1 MNEKDEIK
9 EEKIEKIIDKD
20 NKEEENKEE
29 ENKEEENKEEENKNE
44 ENIKEEKKEE
54 EKKEEKNIKEENKK
68 EGNIEGKND
77 EKENIK
83 EEENKKEEKK
93 EEENIIEKEN
103 KKEENNEKDNIKEK
117 NKEENKEEKNE
128 EKNKREEKKEEEN
141 IIEENKL
148 YNNLIEDNEEQKNAI
163 EEDDI
168 DIFGEIEERRRNNKK
183 SIYCT
188 QTVALMKKS
197 FIVLYRHYKTT
208 ILVLSS
214 PITTCVIL
222 ILLQLALQTWSTA
235 FIEKNPPIFDI
246 KKISKCPYPNDCV
259 TIMAL
264 VLDNS
269 EDQKNIEEAEK
280 VMKYV
285 SLKNDLIYDKDII
298 LSKNLK
304 NYGDLSK
311 YLENNKNKTY
321 FGVIFCYDYLDTEF
335 YSRKLNIPCK
345 PQFAPDGKEYKFYT
359 IVYNVTN
366 GPNDFLQMP
375 YEPRQKDA
383 LLMKLKIDI
392 DNAFMEMYHNKTRKE
407 EDDPPPKI
415 TVQYSNFPRTE
426 HRYFGETS
434 LVNNFGGPFFFLIP
448 LTLYVLILID
458 VVREKQSKLR
468 KSLLIIGMTNLSF
481 WTSWLIISIVFS
493 FVLMLLF
500 FAVVYALRWEL
511 FVNTPFPIMFGLFFI
526 ITIDLQLI
534 AFIMSTIITNVKT
547 AYASAFCFIIVAM
560 VINFIFLNPFIYQT
574 IYAEGVGV
582 AANIYKTVLYLFCPY
597 SFSKAYL
604 EIASIASTKL
614 NEESFMNTPGR
625 PYEYSDLFTVHEGYM
640 VLFKKKFII
649 PPTYQSFIWLIAD
662 GAIYFILIFYLDVVI
677 ESNRGTAKS
686 PIFFIYDLLHLCGL
700 CKKKKKIEEK
710 INNDNE
716 EEEDFNENGKIRRNS
731 SLSSLG
737 GFKNTLGNN
746 ISEILKGNSI
756 TGEDYKDI
764 KDVKMRASVEKGY
777 KTVNKEYSK
786 IINDE
791 QNNVFLDGLRIVGA
805 SKTYNLSHGKKL
817 NALENI
823 YLEVSRGELLSLL
836 GHNGA
841 GKTTLIN
848 ALVGNISITSGY
860 AIINR
865 INITDENV
873 KTEYKRQL
881 IGLCPQHDILWEELT
896 PYEHIELYASIRNY
910 IKTDIKKIVE
920 IKMKEV
926 NLEQVTNDKVS
937 TFSGGMKRRISI
949 LLSTVGNPN
958 VVFLDEPSTG
968 LDPVN
973 RRFIW
978 KMIKEIKKKSSVILT
993 SHSMSEAEFLSDR
1006 ICVIKKGKMQCI
1018 GSSLEL
1024 KNIYGDGYVLTFI
1037 CEKDQQ
1043 AKVKNIILGLNKDIK
1058 VLSDK
1063 GGNLIFSAGFDKI
1076 GELGWF
1082 IKILNQD
1089 FSDEKIKELKGLVKE
1104 CGIEQT
1110 SIEEIFL
1117 KIAKEEGEDITDD
1130 EEQNK

>member
-1 MNEKDEIK
+1 MNDKD
-9 EEKIEKIIDKD
+9 EKIEKIIDDENKEKENKED
-20 NKEEENKEE
+20 NKEEENI
-29 ENKEEENKEEENKNE
+29 N
-44 ENIKEEKKEE
+44 
-54 EKKEEKNIKEENKK
+54 
-68 EGNIEGKND
+68 
-77 EKENIK
+77 
-83 EEENKKEEKK
+83 EENKKEE
-93 EEENIIEKEN
+93 I
-103 KKEENNEKDNIKEK
+103 KEENNEEDK
-117 NKEENKEEKNE
+117 NKKG
-128 EKNKREEKKEEEN
+128 EKKE
-141 IIEENKL
+141 K
-148 YNNLIEDNEEQKNAI
+148 NLIEDNIIEETNEENNLIEENKDEKKII

-188 QTVALMKKS
+188 QTVALMKKT

-235 FIEKNPPIFDI
+235 FIEKDPPVFDI
-246 KKISKCPYPNDCV
+246 KKITKCPYPKDCI
-259 TIMAL
+259 TIMGL

-269 EDQKNIEEAEK
+269 NDPKNREEAQN

-285 SLKNDLIYDKDII
+285 SLKNDLIYDKDIV
-298 LSKNLK
+298 LSNSIK
-304 NYGDLSK
+304 NYTDFAK
-311 YLENNKNKTY
+311 YLDNNKNKTY

-335 YSRKLNIPCK
+335 YSRGLDIPCK

-375 YEPRQKDA
+375 YEARQKDS

-392 DNAFMEMYHNKTRKE
+392 DNAFMEMYHNKTRKK

-481 WTSWLIISIVFS
+481 WTSWLIISVVFS
-493 FVLMLLF
+493 FVLILLF
-500 FAVVYALRWEL
+500 FALVYALRWEL

-534 AFIMSTIITNVKT
+534 AFIMSTILTNVKT

-574 IYAEGVGV
+574 IYAEGVGF
-582 AANIYKTVLYLFCPY
+582 AANLYKAVLLLFCPY

-614 NEESFMNTPGR
+614 NEESFMNEPGR

-640 VLFKKKFII
+640 VLFKKKYVI
-649 PPTYQSFIWLIAD
+649 PPTYQSFIWLIVD
-662 GAIYFILIFYLDVVI
+662 GVIYFIFIFYLDVVI
-677 ESNRGTAKS
+677 ESNRGKAKS

-700 CKKKKKIEEK
+700 CKKKKKIDDK
-710 INNDNE
+710 INNED
-716 EEEDFNENGKIRRNS
+716 EEEDLPESGTKIRRNS

-737 GFKNTLGNN
+737 GFKNNLANTITG
-746 ISEILKGNSI
+746 ILKGDGI
-756 TGEDYKDI
+756 TDEDYKDI
-764 KDVKMRASVEKGY
+764 KDTKMRSAVEKGY
-777 KTVNKEYSK
+777 KTVNKEYGK

-791 QNNVFLDGLRIVGA
+791 HNNIFLDGLRIVGA
-805 SKTYNLSHGKKL
+805 SKIYNLSHGKKL
-817 NALENI
+817 KALENI

-873 KTEYKRQL
+873 ETKYKRQL

-910 IKTDIKKIVE
+910 VKTDIKKIVE

-1018 GSSLEL
+1018 GNSLEL

-1043 AKVKNIILGLNKDIK
+1043 EKVKNIILGLNKDIK
-1058 VLSDK
+1058 IISDK

-1104 CGIEQT
+1104 CGMEQT

-1130 EEQNK
+1130 EEKNK

>member
-9 EEKIEKIIDKD
+9 EEKIEKIIDK
-20 NKEEENKEE
+20 ENKEE
-29 ENKEEENKEEENKNE
+29 ENKEEENKEEENKKE
-44 ENIKEEKKEE
+44 EKKEEKKEGEKKEE
-54 EKKEEKNIKEENKK
+54 EKKEEKNIKEENKE

-873 KTEYKRQL
+873 KTDYKRQL

-1043 AKVKNIILGLNKDIK
+1043 EKVKNIILGLNKDIK

>member
-1 MNEKDEIK
+1 MNDKD
-9 EEKIEKIIDKD
+9 EKIEKIIDDENKEKENKED
-20 NKEEENKEE
+20 NKEEENI
-29 ENKEEENKEEENKNE
+29 N
-44 ENIKEEKKEE
+44 
-54 EKKEEKNIKEENKK
+54 EENKK
-68 EGNIEGKND
+68 EET
-77 EKENIK
+77 K
-83 EEENKKEEKK
+83 EENNEEDKNKKEEKK
-93 EEENIIEKEN
+93 EK
-103 KKEENNEKDNIKEK
+103 
-117 NKEENKEEKNE
+117 
-128 EKNKREEKKEEEN
+128 
-141 IIEENKL
+141 
-148 YNNLIEDNEEQKNAI
+148 NLIEDNIIEETNEENNLIEENKDEKKII

-188 QTVALMKKS
+188 QTVALMKKT

-235 FIEKNPPIFDI
+235 FIEKDPPVFDI
-246 KKISKCPYPNDCV
+246 KKITKCPYPKDCI
-259 TIMAL
+259 TIMGL

-269 EDQKNIEEAEK
+269 NDPKNREEAQN

-285 SLKNDLIYDKDII
+285 SLKNDLSNSI
-298 LSKNLK
+298 K
-304 NYGDLSK
+304 NYTDFAK
-311 YLENNKNKTY
+311 YLDNNKNKTY

-335 YSRKLNIPCK
+335 YSRGLDIPCK

-375 YEPRQKDA
+375 YEARQKDS

-392 DNAFMEMYHNKTRKE
+392 DNAFMEMYHNKTRKK

-481 WTSWLIISIVFS
+481 WTSWLIISVVFS
-493 FVLMLLF
+493 FVLILLF
-500 FAVVYALRWEL
+500 FALVYALRWEL
-511 FVNTPFPIMFGLFFI
+511 FINTPFPIMFGLFFI

-534 AFIMSTIITNVKT
+534 AFIMSTILTNVKT

-574 IYAEGVGV
+574 IYAEGVGF
-582 AANIYKTVLYLFCPY
+582 AANLYKAVLLLFCPY

-614 NEESFMNTPGR
+614 NEESFMNEPGR

-640 VLFKKKFII
+640 VLFKKKYVI
-649 PPTYQSFIWLIAD
+649 PPTYQSFIWLIVD
-662 GAIYFILIFYLDVVI
+662 GVIYFIFIFYLDVVI
-677 ESNRGTAKS
+677 ESNRGKAKS

-700 CKKKKKIEEK
+700 CKKKKKIDAK
-710 INNDNE
+710 INNED
-716 EEEDFNENGKIRRNS
+716 EEEDLPESGTKIRRNS

-737 GFKNTLGNN
+737 GFKNNLANT
-746 ISEILKGNSI
+746 ISGILKGDGI
-756 TGEDYKDI
+756 TDEDYKDI
-764 KDVKMRASVEKGY
+764 KDTKMRSAVEKGY
-777 KTVNKEYSK
+777 KTVNKEYGK

-791 QNNVFLDGLRIVGA
+791 HNNIFLDGLRIVGA
-805 SKTYNLSHGKKL
+805 SKIYNLSHGKKL
-817 NALENI
+817 KALENI

-873 KTEYKRQL
+873 ETKYKRQL

-910 IKTDIKKIVE
+910 VKTDIKKIVE

-993 SHSMSEAEFLSDR
+993 S
-1006 ICVIKKGKMQCI
+1006 
-1018 GSSLEL
+1018 LEL

-1043 AKVKNIILGLNKDIK
+1043 EKVKNIILGLNKDIK
-1058 VLSDK
+1058 IISDK

-1104 CGIEQT
+1104 CGMEQT

-1130 EEQNK
+1130 EEKNK

>member
-1 MNEKDEIK
+1 MNDKD
-9 EEKIEKIIDKD
+9 EKIEKIIDDENKEKENKED
-20 NKEEENKEE
+20 NKEEENINEENKKEETKE
-29 ENKEEENKEEENKNE
+29 ENKEEDN
-44 ENIKEEKKEE
+44 
-54 EKKEEKNIKEENKK
+54 
-68 EGNIEGKND
+68 
-77 EKENIK
+77 
-83 EEENKKEEKK
+83 NKKEEKK
-93 EEENIIEKEN
+93 EK
-103 KKEENNEKDNIKEK
+103 
-117 NKEENKEEKNE
+117 
-128 EKNKREEKKEEEN
+128 
-141 IIEENKL
+141 
-148 YNNLIEDNEEQKNAI
+148 NLIEDNIIEETNEENNLIEENKDEKRII

-188 QTVALMKKS
+188 QTVALMKKT

-235 FIEKNPPIFDI
+235 FIEKDPPVFDI
-246 KKISKCPYPNDCV
+246 KKITKCPYPKDCI
-259 TIMAL
+259 TIMGL

-269 EDQKNIEEAEK
+269 NDPKNREEAQN

-285 SLKNDLIYDKDII
+285 SLKNDLIYDKDIV
-298 LSKNLK
+298 LSNSIK
-304 NYGDLSK
+304 NYTDFAK
-311 YLENNKNKTY
+311 YLDNNKNKTY

-335 YSRKLNIPCK
+335 YSRGLDIPCK

-375 YEPRQKDA
+375 YEARQKDS

-392 DNAFMEMYHNKTRKE
+392 DNAFMEMYHNKTRKK

-481 WTSWLIISIVFS
+481 WTSWLIISVVFS
-493 FVLMLLF
+493 FVLILLF
-500 FAVVYALRWEL
+500 FALVYALRWEL

-534 AFIMSTIITNVKT
+534 AFIMSTILTNVKT

-574 IYAEGVGV
+574 IYAEGVGF
-582 AANIYKTVLYLFCPY
+582 AANLYKAVLLLFCPY

-614 NEESFMNTPGR
+614 NEESFMNEPGR

-640 VLFKKKFII
+640 VLFKKKYVI
-649 PPTYQSFIWLIAD
+649 PPTYQSFIWLIVD
-662 GAIYFILIFYLDVVI
+662 GVIYFIFIFYLDVVI
-677 ESNRGTAKS
+677 ESNRGKAKS

-700 CKKKKKIEEK
+700 CKKKKKIDAK
-710 INNDNE
+710 INNED
-716 EEEDFNENGKIRRNS
+716 EEEDLPESGTKIRRNS

-737 GFKNTLGNN
+737 GFKNNLANT
-746 ISEILKGNSI
+746 ITEILKGDEI
-756 TGEDYKDI
+756 TDEDYKDI
-764 KDVKMRASVEKGY
+764 KDTKMRSAVEKGY
-777 KTVNKEYSK
+777 KTVNKEYGK

-791 QNNVFLDGLRIVGA
+791 HNNIFLDGLRIVGA
-805 SKTYNLSHGKKL
+805 SKIYNLSHGKKL
-817 NALENI
+817 KALENI

-873 KTEYKRQL
+873 ETKYKRQL

-910 IKTDIKKIVE
+910 VKTDIKKIVE

-1043 AKVKNIILGLNKDIK
+1043 EKVKNIILGLNKDIK
-1058 VLSDK
+1058 IISDK

-1104 CGIEQT
+1104 CGMEQT

-1130 EEQNK
+1130 EEKNK

>member
-9 EEKIEKIIDKD
+9 EKKIEKIIDKE
-20 NKEEENKEE
+20 NKEEENKKEENKEE
-29 ENKEEENKEEENKNE
+29 ENKKEEKKEEEK
-44 ENIKEEKKEE
+44 KEGEKKEE
-54 EKKEEKNIKEENKK
+54 EKKEEKNIKEENKE

-222 ILLQLALQTWSTA
+222 ILLQLALHTWSTA

-246 KKISKCPYPNDCV
+246 EKIRKCPYPNDCV

-269 EDQKNIEEAEK
+269 ESQKNMKEAEE

-285 SLKNDLIYDKDII
+285 SLKNDLNYGKDII
-298 LSKNLK
+298 LSKTLK
-304 NYGDLSK
+304 NYGDFVK
-311 YLENNKNKTY
+311 YFDNNKNKTY

-335 YSRKLNIPCK
+335 YSRKFNIPCK

-375 YEPRQKDA
+375 YEPRKKDA

-534 AFIMSTIITNVKT
+534 AFIMSTLITNVKT

-640 VLFKKKFII
+640 VLFKQKYII
-649 PPTYQSFIWLIAD
+649 PPTYQSFIWLIVD
-662 GAIYFILIFYLDVVI
+662 GVIYFIFIFYFDVVI
-677 ESNRGTAKS
+677 ESNRGTSKS
-686 PIFFIYDLLHLCGL
+686 PIFFILDLLHLCGL

-716 EEEDFNENGKIRRNS
+716 EEEFNDNENIRRNP
-731 SLSSLG
+731 SLSDLE
-737 GFKNTLGNN
+737 GFKNTLGND

-756 TGEDYKDI
+756 TGDDYKDI
-764 KDVKMRASVEKGY
+764 KDVKMRESVEKGY
-777 KTVNKEYSK
+777 KTVYKEYSK

-791 QNNVFLDGLRIVGA
+791 KNNVFLDGLRIVGA

-873 KTEYKRQL
+873 KTDYKRQL

-910 IKTDIKKIVE
+910 VKTDIKKIVE

-973 RRFIW
+973 RHFIW
-978 KMIKEIKKKSSVILT
+978 RMIKEIKKKSSVILT
-993 SHSMSEAEFLSDR
+993 SHSMTEAEFLSDR
-1006 ICVIKKGKMQCI
+1006 ICIIKKGKMQCI
-1018 GSSLEL
+1018 GNSLEL

-1043 AKVKNIILGLNKDIK
+1043 EKVKNIILGLNKDIK

-1089 FSDEKIKELKGLVKE
+1089 FSDEKIKDLKGLVKE
-1104 CGIEQT
+1104 CSIEQT